1 MSLEVTTYLQGSKT
15 AQEIRWRQ
23 IPKVKKSEKIAVESV
38 RTFDRLP
45 VDRVGRPPTVENPT
59 VGAHRSTGSV
69 DWQFPESKGFGP
81 VEYRSTPGRLIRT
94 CTVVHV
100 GRVPVDCRS
109 TGHCEFLKNQNLQD
123 LDNFGFGFGSW
134 IKCFGLEKSQ
144 SMSMCHTTNKVK
156 YLVKILLIKT

>member
-1 MSLEVTTYLQGSKT
+1 MKWPPIYRGQKLLKRFVGDKSQKSKS
-15 AQEIRWRQ
+15 Q
-23 IPKVKKSEKIAVESV
+23 KKIAVESV
-38 RTFDRLP
+38 RIFDRLP
-45 VDRVGRPPTVENPT
+45 VDRVGRPPTVKNPT

-109 TGHCEFLKNQNLQD
+109 TGHCEFLKNQNSQNLE
-123 LDNFGFGFGSW
+123 NFGFGFWVLDKIFWSW
-134 IKCFGLEKSQ
+134 KIIEYEHVSYYYQG
-144 SMSMCHTTNKVK
+144 
-156 YLVKILLIKT
+156 KILW